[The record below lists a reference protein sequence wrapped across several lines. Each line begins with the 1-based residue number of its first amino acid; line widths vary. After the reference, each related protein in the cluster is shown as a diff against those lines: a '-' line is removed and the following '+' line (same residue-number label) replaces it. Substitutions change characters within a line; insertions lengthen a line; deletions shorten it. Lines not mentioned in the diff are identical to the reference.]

1 MSLPYNFLMGTLT
14 STVSPLLILALL
26 LPVLTSCGGGISGDL
41 RSEVTGQHVAAIVV
55 RGDRVT
61 VTNASEVALE
71 LRRRAATGEIVGV
84 TTLAPG
90 ERYVLEAKG
99 RRTLELVNTSEQAA
113 RFHIR
118 ARGSLEDADD
128 GEQFYVGMLA
138 QRPL

>member
-1 MSLPYNFLMGTLT
+1 MGTFT
-14 STVSPLLILALL
+14 STLSSSFILALL
-26 LPVLTSCGGGISGDL
+26 LPVLTSCGGGISGEL
-41 RSEVTGQHVAAIVV
+41 RSEVAGQHVAAIAV
-55 RGDRVT
+55 RGNRVT
-61 VTNASEVALE
+61 VTNVSEVSLE

-113 RFHIR
+113 PFQVR
-118 ARGSLEDADD
+118 AQGSREDADAE
-128 GEQFYVGMLA
+128 EQFYVGMLA